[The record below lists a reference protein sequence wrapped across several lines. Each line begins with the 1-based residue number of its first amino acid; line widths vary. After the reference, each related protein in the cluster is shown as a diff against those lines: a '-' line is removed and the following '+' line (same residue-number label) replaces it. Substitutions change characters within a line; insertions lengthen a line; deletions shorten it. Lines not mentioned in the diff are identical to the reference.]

1 MKRKITSAIAAI
13 LVGSMIIGTT
23 VFAADSS
30 TTTNTESSTITEEAV
45 PAPLTQEAKEGK
57 TMFATPN
64 AKGVGTATVG
74 TTKLTVNYN
83 QCTLPGAIE
92 TGVVA
97 PANSG
102 ATQAL
107 ESYVAANFTGKK
119 IVSRAWLR
127 LYKAGVSVKDGF
139 GTLTESFGVGNAYD
153 GQTATVVQHHAD
165 GTITTTEV
173 PVVNGKVTVSVTDLG
188 TFFILL

>member
-30 TTTNTESSTITEEAV
+30 TTTNTESSTITEAV
-45 PAPLTQEAKEGK
+45 APALTQEAKAGK
-57 TMFATPN
+57 TMYAVPN
-64 AKGVGTATVG
+64 GKGEGTATVG